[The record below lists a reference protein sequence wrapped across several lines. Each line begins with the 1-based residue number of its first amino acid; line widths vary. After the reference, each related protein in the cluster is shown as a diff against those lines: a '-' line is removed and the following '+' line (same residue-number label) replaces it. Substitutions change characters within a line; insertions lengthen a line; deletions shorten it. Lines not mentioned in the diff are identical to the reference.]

1 MVGTSTRQVVADFII
16 GAHAVVQADQL
27 PSRDRGT
34 TRARLE
40 TGRTLPLGSWSLA
53 SLVWPT
59 TLGTQPSR
67 GLPQGGTKNRLRC
80 RTPSRATQRNRQP
93 PACLS
98 GNAPLLTP
106 VDPRP
111 ASAHNRGGQ
120 HSKEIIE

>member
-53 SLVWPT
+53 SLVWPRT
-59 TLGTQPSR
+59 GDVAPARDGLLQGRHPQETDWSAAPPSR
-67 GLPQGGTKNRLRC
+67 RRYCSGR
-80 RTPSRATQRNRQP
+80 P

-98 GNAPLLTP
+98 GNAPFFR
-106 VDPRP
+106 PRG
-111 ASAHNRGGQ
+111 S
-120 HSKEIIE
+120 